1 MPDHNNILKC
11 LEKTLRSKK
20 NYTALLEPRKCHNF
34 SSIVQC
40 LDNVLQ
46 SQLCEVKKFLNTYAV
61 RICETYASFYS

>member
-20 NYTALLEPRKCHNF
+20 NYTALLEPRKCHTF

-40 LDNVLQ
+40 LDNMLQ
-46 SQLCEVKKFLNTYAV
+46 NQPCEVKKIHNTYV
-61 RICETYASFYS
+61 IKISEIHYA